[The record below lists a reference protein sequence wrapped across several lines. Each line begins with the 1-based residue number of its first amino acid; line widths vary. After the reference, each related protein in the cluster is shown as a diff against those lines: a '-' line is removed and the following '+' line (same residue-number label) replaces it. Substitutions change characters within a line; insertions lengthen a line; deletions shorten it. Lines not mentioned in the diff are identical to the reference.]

1 MLDIGH
7 KISQTLSASLI
18 QDFVAL
24 NVVSEGNIKGYLV
37 REYSDAFIKH
47 GIVDEYRFDAAYRGI
62 SDILNGLSEGKVQ
75 YGFGHRPEY
84 WAKAGALEAEAWTQ
98 FGRVQ
103 FENDPRVLEMFRDL
117 FPNFL
122 RSAIIA
128 LKGLM

>member
-47 GIVDEYRFDAAYRGI
+47 GIVDEYRFDAAY
-62 SDILNGLSEGKVQ
+62 
-75 YGFGHRPEY
+75 
-84 WAKAGALEAEAWTQ
+84 
-98 FGRVQ
+98 
-103 FENDPRVLEMFRDL
+103 
-117 FPNFL
+117 
-122 RSAIIA
+122 
-128 LKGLM
+128 